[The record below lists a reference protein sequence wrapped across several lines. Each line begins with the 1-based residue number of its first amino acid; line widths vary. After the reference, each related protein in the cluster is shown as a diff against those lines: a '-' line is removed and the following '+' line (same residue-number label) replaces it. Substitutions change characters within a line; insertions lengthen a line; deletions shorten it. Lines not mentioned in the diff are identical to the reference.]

1 MLFHVSEESSI
12 RRFEPRATTSPE
24 ARVWAI
30 HADRLC
36 NYLLPRDC
44 PRVTYYALPESTP
57 ADISRFEATSAETV
71 AVEEGWLRRVR
82 STSLF
87 LYRLPEASF
96 EKIDATAGYFVSR
109 SPVEPLSE
117 EALDDAPA
125 AIAARGAR
133 LVALPS
139 LWQLHDDV
147 AASSLGFSMIRMR
160 NATPR

>member
-1 MLFHVSEESSI
+1 VLFHVSEESSI
-12 RRFEPRATTSPE
+12 RRFEPRLTTSPE
-24 ARVWAI
+24 PLVWAI

-44 PRVTYYALPESTP
+44 PRVTYYAGPESAQ
-57 ADISRFEATSAETV
+57 ADVSRFEATTAGTI
-71 AVEEGWLRRVR
+71 AVEQGWLDRIR
-82 STSLF
+82 STRLF
-87 LYRLPEASF
+87 LYRLPDASF
-96 EKIDATAGYFVSR
+96 ENIDATAGYFVSR

-117 EALDDAPA
+117 EAMDDAPA

-160 NATPR
+160 SATPR